1 MNPLPP
7 ALTPAGR
14 TRVLWRGRRMTY
26 FAGCDYFRLSTHPDT
41 IRAAIAASRTYGLS
55 VGASRLT
62 TGNSPLLVE
71 LEQELARFL
80 LAPAALITPT
90 GSSANACLGE
100 SLHGEFTHVLLEE
113 RSHPSLKDAVSGLG
127 ASILPFGHRDP
138 DSVQR
143 LVSTIPPS
151 ARLLLAT
158 DGVFALD
165 GAIAPLRKYRD
176 VLPESAWMWVDDCH
190 GAGTVGSTGAGTAQL
205 EGVGNRQLLRTTTL
219 SKAFGSYGGVILGSA
234 ARIRSVLQGSRTF
247 ASSTPPPPPSAAAAL
262 AALRVLGSDPTL
274 RTRLTDRVRQIRDAL
289 SRSGIQVTA
298 SPAPIF
304 CIIPD
309 TAIQRARLERRLVL
323 EGIHPPFI
331 RYPGGPASGLFRFAL
346 SSEHSASQLR
356 GLLRALEAE

>member
-1 MNPLPP
+1 MSPLPP

-14 TRVLWRGRRMTY
+14 TRVLWQGRQMTY

-41 IRAAIAASRTYGLS
+41 IRAALEASRTYGLS

-80 LAPAALITPT
+80 QAPAALVTPT
-90 GSSANACLGE
+90 GWSANACLGE

-113 RSHPSLKDAVSGLG
+113 RSHPSLKDAVSTLG
-127 ASILPFGHRDP
+127 AVVLPFAHRDP
-138 DSVQR
+138 NSIHR
-143 LVSTIPPS
+143 LVSTLPPS

-165 GAIAPLRKYRD
+165 GAIAPLRQYRD
-176 VLPESAWMWVDDCH
+176 ALPASAWMWVDDCH
-190 GAGTVGSTGAGTAQL
+190 GAGTVGPTGAGTAQL
-205 EGVGNRQLLRTTTL
+205 EGVGNRQLLRTATL

-234 ARIRSVLQGSRTF
+234 VRIRSVLQRSRTF

-262 AALRVLGSDPTL
+262 AALRLLGSDPSL
-274 RTRLTDRVRQIRDAL
+274 RSRLNEHVQQVRDAL
-289 SRSGIQVTA
+289 TRAGIPVTP

-309 TAIQRARLERRLVL
+309 TSTRRTRLERRLVR

-346 SSEHSASQLR
+346 SSEHGAAQLR
-356 GLLRALEAE
+356 GLLRALEAG